1 MPTGVFP
8 RSIEFRR
15 KIAEL
20 AWNHQHKVKRIW
32 SKAKKDQDF
41 PDDIPR
47 PRRPDQEPD
56 DEEAEALI

>member
-15 KIAEL
+15 KLAEL
-20 AWNHQHKVKRIW
+20 SWNHQHIVKRIW
-32 SKAKKDQDF
+32 SKVKKDQGF

-47 PRRPDQEPD
+47 PRRPDEEPD
-56 DEEAEALI
+56 DDDDEE